1 MTDIDLHVQE
11 PAPHGE
17 HAYYG
22 YKNTKI
28 HGMVSKDFTKGFF
41 FIFFFK
47 FKFIFYFF
55 LKKKVMD
62 QKNIF

>member
-28 HGMVSKDFTKGFF
+28 HGMVSKDFTQGFF
-41 FIFFFK
+41 FFF
-47 FKFIFYFF
+47 
-55 LKKKVMD
+55 
-62 QKNIF
+62 